1 MQLHVCYLP
10 CVSSNANSRDSI
22 LFIRAASQQT
32 DSQEKHWRLLLF
44 CHDNKQT
51 NKQTMNMMK
60 TRFFTRSQ
68 KEEPGGGAGSGGMLT
83 NSERSMVLTDSERSA
98 MDIDIDFDVTES
110 GRTVAHIVS
119 GTALADHDDV
129 DFSITSSGR
138 TIERIMQ
145 EQAKSTTTS
154 TTIVPAAKA
163 TTSTPLVPAVTAT
176 ISNPLTIPAPP
187 PAGKSPSRPIPQ
199 ATQRHDSVDSSG
211 SAFLNGIL
219 NSSPNISSSNH
230 HQLSHTP
237 PTAFGTSYENNHFGK
252 RQRSGSVSG
261 RLRSASDLE
270 EKGLIDKNQKGI
282 LKDLI
287 ICGDE
292 ELQQALDQYDAG
304 NPEVLETMIK
314 SGALQNKA
322 VPDLDLLGDL
332 DLDFLTVTD
341 LGEGAVEPEHRDG
354 PGMYSLPAAHKEAPL
369 QQYNPQTSAQSLPAM
384 AQRPPAYGV
393 KRRQASDVTHNR
405 PNAKNMVSPETHDD
419 GIGELEFMGGLSD
432 TEGDAD
438 YYAAAAAD
446 TAASSVIPQQQ
457 QQAPNE
463 KSGKNRH
470 CTFQHLPPPSA
481 ANDNRSRSNSTFSF
495 GNAGN
500 RSRANSLFSAL
511 INDPKSSNSE
521 NHQELGRW
529 MDRVPVNDHS
539 TSAASAALV
548 TTDDGPHTSS
558 TPATRSAVS
567 KPIPIPAAKPE
578 PKLTPNPEPMT
589 TSTQPK
595 KKGRRKSDSAAMDRK
610 LKAKLKQELAEQKRK
625 EKQDKREQREREKQE
640 KREARLAA
648 KEEKKKLK
656 DQKKAAAAAA
666 QAMEEDEKPVHV
678 PGSGRPR
685 SMSDPNFKTSRDE
698 FGLMEIERPEGW
710 VGAYSPESRKVRI
723 EKFLAKR
730 HQRVWTKTVKY
741 DVRKNFADSRLRVK
755 GRFVK
760 KEDEMLMRDLMSM
773 T

>member
-1 MQLHVCYLP
+1 
-10 CVSSNANSRDSI
+10 
-22 LFIRAASQQT
+22 
-32 DSQEKHWRLLLF
+32 
-44 CHDNKQT
+44 
-51 NKQTMNMMK
+51 MNMMK
-60 TRFFTRSQ
+60 TRFFSRSQ
-68 KEEPGGGAGSGGMLT
+68 KDEPGGGASSGGMLT
-83 NSERSMVLTDSERSA
+83 NSERSMVLTESERSAAA

-119 GTALADHDDV
+119 GTGIALADHDDV

-145 EQAKSTTTS
+145 EQAKVSTADTNQS
-154 TTIVPAAKA
+154 TTIVPPAPAAKA
-163 TTSTPLVPAVTAT
+163 TTSTPLVPVVTTT
-176 ISNPLTIPAPP
+176 ISNPLTIHPA
-187 PAGKSPSRPIPQ
+187 KSPSRAIPQ
-199 ATQRHDSVDSSG
+199 TQRHDSVDSSG
-211 SAFLNGIL
+211 SAFLSGIL
-219 NSSPNISSSNH
+219 NSSPNISSS
-230 HQLSHTP
+230 QLSHTP
-237 PTAFGTSYENNHFGK
+237 PTALGTSYENNHFGK
-252 RQRSGSVSG
+252 RQRSGSISG

-270 EKGLIDKNQKGI
+270 EKGLIDRSQKGI

-292 ELQQALDQYDAG
+292 ELQQALDQYEAG
-304 NPEVLETMIK
+304 NSEVLETMIK

-341 LGEGAVEPEHRDG
+341 LGDGAVEAEHRDG
-354 PGMYSLPAAHKEAPL
+354 PGMYTLPAAHKEAPPTQ
-369 QQYNPQTSAQSLPAM
+369 QQYNPQTSTQSLPSM
-384 AQRPPAYGV
+384 PPPPAYGV

-405 PNAKNMVSPETHDD
+405 SNAKNMVSPDTHDD
-419 GIGELEFMGGLSD
+419 GIGELEFMGGFSD

-446 TAASSVIPQQQ
+446 TAASAMRQQPQQ
-457 QQAPNE
+457 NE
-463 KSGKNRH
+463 KPGKHPNNRH
-470 CTFQHLPPPSA
+470 CTFQQLPPS

-511 INDPKSSNSE
+511 INDPKTSNSE
-521 NHQELGRW
+521 SHQELGRW

-539 TSAASAALV
+539 TSAANGLV
-548 TTDDGPHTSS
+548 TTDDGPHNSNTV
-558 TPATRSAVS
+558 TRSATVAVS

-578 PKLTPNPEPMT
+578 PVQSPKPEPT
-589 TSTQPK
+589 VQPK

-648 KEEKKKLK
+648 KEEKKKMK

-666 QAMEEDEKPVHV
+666 QAMEEEEKPVHV